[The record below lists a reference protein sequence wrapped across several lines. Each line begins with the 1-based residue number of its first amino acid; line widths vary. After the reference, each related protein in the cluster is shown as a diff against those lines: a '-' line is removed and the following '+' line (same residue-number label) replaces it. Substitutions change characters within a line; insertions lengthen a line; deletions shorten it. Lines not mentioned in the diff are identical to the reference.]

1 MLDIETLKRK
11 DDRND
16 LVVYGVLVPLSTIF
30 QFYWWRKPGVDPG
43 GCTRHVP
50 PKIGGK
56 KKIFW
61 AKIMIFHTKYPKNFR
76 A

>member
-56 KKIFW
+56 K
-61 AKIMIFHTKYPKNFR
+61 
-76 A
+76 